1 MPIKELLPE
10 RVQEALSHPDD
21 SDIQIAVSTDLN
33 EEGVFD
39 EQWLVVANNRLFIV
53 SPNGVVGKSTV
64 SKRMFSS
71 EQPSVLFDIPLKDI
85 SAAKAENLV
94 GNGVFTATANGKE
107 IELLRYSNAC
117 AKRFASAAA
126 ALDKLVKEEK
136 FDPLSFEDEE
146 EELVCPKC
154 SLRLPEGTKI
164 CPNCMQKRKV
174 ILRLLGYVRPYLFK
188 TVLAGLLALSGTGL
202 ELIPPYLTKIL
213 VDDVL
218 LAKRGVSLLI
228 VLVLSLAAISL
239 VGTVIRILRGR
250 LTAWLGSKMTYDIR
264 ANLYEVLQ
272 RLSVSFYDKRQVGA
286 VMSRIT
292 KDIDSLQDFLA
303 FDVHFFIVNILTL
316 FGIGIMLFVM
326 NWKLAFFTLVPAPL
340 VTIAT
345 LLVWKRIRSVF
356 RRFWHRWSKVSA
368 VLNDALSGIR
378 VVKAFAQEEREI
390 KRFDRRSLD
399 LFHVGVQAEQMWAT
413 FIPILSF
420 FIGTGSLIIWFLGGQ
435 QVLSETISLGTL
447 MAFLAYMGMFYR
459 PLQIVTQISNWI
471 SRALAAA
478 ERIFEILDTEPEV
491 YESPDAVAMTDIKG
505 AVEFQNVTFGYDK
518 YKPVLHDIE
527 LKVKAGE
534 MIGLVGH
541 SGAGKTTMINLIC
554 RFYDVSE
561 GNLRIDEV
569 DIRKIRLKDLRSQI
583 GVVPQESFLF
593 SGTISENIS
602 YGNPN
607 ATPEE
612 IMRAAKA
619 ANAHDFIMKF
629 PDGYDTE
636 VGERGAR
643 LSGGERQR
651 IAIARAVLRDPKI
664 LILDEATSSVDTE
677 TESQIQEALAR
688 LIKNRT
694 TFAIA
699 HRLSTL
705 RNSDRLF
712 VLEEGKCTEVGTHN
726 ELLEKKGV
734 YYKLVQMQTELSKV
748 KAVDG

>member
-1 MPIKELLPE
+1 MPIKEALPE
-10 RVQEALSHPDD
+10 AVQEVLSNLDD
-21 SDIQIAVSTDLN
+21 SDIQIAVATDLDEKGAFN
-33 EEGVFD
+33 
-39 EQWLVVANNRLFIV
+39 EQWLVVGDNRLFVV
-53 SPNGVVGKSTV
+53 SPNGTGDKTVVPV
-64 SKRMFSS
+64 
-71 EQPSVLFDIPLKDI
+71 KDI

-94 GNGVFTATANGKE
+94 GNGLFTVTVKGKE
-107 IELLRYSNAC
+107 VELLRYSNAC

-126 ALDKLVKEEK
+126 ALEKLVKEEK
-136 FDPLSFEDEE
+136 FDPLTFEEEE
-146 EELVCPKC
+146 EELICPKC
-154 SLRLPEGTKI
+154 SLRLPEGTKL

-174 ILRLLGYVRPYLFK
+174 ILRLLGYVKPYLCK
-188 TVLAGLLALSGTGL
+188 TILAGLLTLSTTGL

-218 LAKRGVSLLI
+218 LAKRGAGLLI
-228 VLVLSLAAISL
+228 VLVLILGAMRF
-239 VGTVIRILRGR
+239 VGTGIRILRGR

-264 ANLYEVLQ
+264 ANLYGVLQ

-286 VMSRIT
+286 VMSRVT
-292 KDIDSLQDFLA
+292 KDIDSLQEFLA

-316 FGIGIMLFVM
+316 LGIGVMLFVM
-326 NWKLAFFTLVPAPL
+326 NWKLAAFTLVPTPL
-340 VTIAT
+340 VAIAT
-345 LLVWKRIRSVF
+345 LLVWKRIRAVF
-356 RRFWHRWSKVSA
+356 MRFWHRWSKISA
-368 VLNDALSGIR
+368 VLNDSLSGIR
-378 VVKAFAQEEREI
+378 VVKAFAQEEREMN
-390 KRFDRRSLD
+390 RFDKKSVD

-413 FIPILSF
+413 FIPVLSF
-420 FIGTGSLIIWFLGGQ
+420 LIGTGSLIIWFVGGK
-435 QVLSETISLGTL
+435 QVMSETISLGTL
-447 MAFLAYMGMFYR
+447 MAFLSYMALFYR

-491 YESPDAVAMTDIKG
+491 YESPDSVALPDIKG
-505 AVEFQNVTFGYDK
+505 AVDFQNVTFGYDK
-518 YKPVLHDIE
+518 YKPVLQDIE

-541 SGAGKTTMINLIC
+541 SGAGKTTMVNLIC
-554 RFYDVSE
+554 RFYDVNE
-561 GNLRIDEV
+561 GSLSVDGV
-569 DIRKIRLKDLRSQI
+569 DIRKIKLKDLRSQI

-593 SGTISENIS
+593 SGTIAENIG

-619 ANAHDFIMKF
+619 ANAHDFTMKF

-651 IAIARAVLRDPKI
+651 IAIARAVLHNPKI

-705 RNSDRLF
+705 RNADRLL
-712 VLEEGKCTEVGTHN
+712 VLEKGKCAEVGTHN
-726 ELLEKKGV
+726 ELLAKKGI
-734 YYKLVQMQTELSKV
+734 YYKLVQMQTELANV

>member
-1 MPIKELLPE
+1 MPIKESLPE
-10 RVQEALSHPDD
+10 IVQEALSNPND
-21 SDIQIAVSTDLN
+21 SDIQIAVTTDLN
-33 EEGVFD
+33 EKGIFD
-39 EQWLVVANNRLFIV
+39 EQWLIVADNRLYVV
-53 SPNGVVGKSTV
+53 SPNGADGKTVV
-64 SKRMFSS
+64 SKKVYSR
-71 EQPSVLFDIPLKDI
+71 EQLSVLFDIPLKEI

-94 GNGVFTATANGKE
+94 GNGVLTVTVKGKE
-107 IELLRYSNAC
+107 IELLRYSNAR
-117 AKRFASAAA
+117 AKRFASVAA
-126 ALDKLVKEEK
+126 ALEKFVKEDN
-136 FDPLSFEDEE
+136 FDISAFEEAE
-146 EELVCPKC
+146 EELTCPKC
-154 SLRLPEGTKI
+154 SLRLPEGTKL

-202 ELIPPYLTKIL
+202 DLIPPYLTKIL

-218 LAKRGVSLLI
+218 LAKRGGNLLI

-239 VGTVIRILRGR
+239 MGTVTRILRGR

-264 ANLYEVLQ
+264 ASLYELLQ

-316 FGIGIMLFVM
+316 LGIGIMLFVM
-326 NWKLAFFTLVPAPL
+326 NWKLACLTLVPTPL
-340 VTIAT
+340 VAIAT

-356 RRFWHRWSKVSA
+356 RRFWNRWSKISA

-378 VVKAFAQEEREI
+378 VVKAFAQEEKEI

-399 LFHVGVQAEQMWAT
+399 LLHVGVQAEQMWAT
-413 FIPILSF
+413 FIPVLSF
-420 FIGTGSLIIWFLGGQ
+420 LIGTGSLIIWFFGGQ
-435 QVLSETISLGTL
+435 QVLSETISPGTL
-447 MAFLAYMGMFYR
+447 IAFLAYMGMFYR
-459 PLQIVTQISNWI
+459 PLQIVTEISNWI

-478 ERIFEILDTEPEV
+478 ERTFEILDTEPEV
-491 YESPDAVAMTDIKG
+491 YESPDAVAMLDIKG
-505 AVEFQNVTFGYDK
+505 AVDFQNVTFAYDK
-518 YKPVLHDIE
+518 YKPVLQDIE

-541 SGAGKTTMINLIC
+541 SGAGKSTMINLIC
-554 RFYDVSE
+554 RFYDVNE
-561 GNLRIDEV
+561 GSLSIDGV
-569 DIRKIRLKDLRSQI
+569 DIRKIKLKDLRSQI

-593 SGTISENIS
+593 GGTIGENIS

-636 VGERGAR
+636 VGERGDR

-651 IAIARAVLRDPKI
+651 IAIARAILHNPKI

-688 LIKNRT
+688 LIKSRT
-694 TFAIA
+694 TFAVA

-705 RNSDRLF
+705 RNADRLF
-712 VLEEGKCTEVGTHN
+712 VLENGKCTEVGTHD

-734 YYKLVQMQTELSKV
+734 YYKLVQMQTALSKV